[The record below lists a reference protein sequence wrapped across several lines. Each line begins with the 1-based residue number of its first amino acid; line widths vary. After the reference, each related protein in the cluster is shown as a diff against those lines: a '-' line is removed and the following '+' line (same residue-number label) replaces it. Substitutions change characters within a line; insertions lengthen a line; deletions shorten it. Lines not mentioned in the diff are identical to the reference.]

1 MKFGDIP
8 LVINHLQ
15 TPEDNNASG
24 PMACLSLHRDLQ
36 HALDDVLQEASPYK
50 NYRLNA
56 VYMLAT
62 TLGTPF
68 QEEKIPSTMQWRV
81 A

>member
-36 HALDDVLQEASPYK
+36 HALDDVLQEEMYFEVWGHTISH
-50 NYRLNA
+50 
-56 VYMLAT
+56 
-62 TLGTPF
+62 
-68 QEEKIPSTMQWRV
+68 
-81 A
+81 